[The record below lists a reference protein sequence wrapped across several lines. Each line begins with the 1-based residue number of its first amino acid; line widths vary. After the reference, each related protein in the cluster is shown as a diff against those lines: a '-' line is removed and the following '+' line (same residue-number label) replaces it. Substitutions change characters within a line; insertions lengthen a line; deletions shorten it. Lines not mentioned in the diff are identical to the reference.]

1 MSDKGLEDAV
11 VPAGDDAK
19 QQSGKEDGGDGD
31 GDHLPLLL
39 RREELAA
46 VVGERRGKC
55 ERLCSEGEETGSK
68 EKKEP

>member
-1 MSDKGLEDAV
+1 MSDKCLEDAV

-39 RREELAA
+39 SREELAA
-46 VVGERRGKC
+46 VVGERRG
-55 ERLCSEGEETGSK
+55 
-68 EKKEP
+68 